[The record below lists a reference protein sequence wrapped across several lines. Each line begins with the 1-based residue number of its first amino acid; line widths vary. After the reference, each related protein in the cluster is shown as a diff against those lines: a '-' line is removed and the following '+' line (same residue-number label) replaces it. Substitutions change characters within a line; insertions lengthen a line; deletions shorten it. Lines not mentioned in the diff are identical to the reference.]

1 MRILAVPGCG
11 GTRDIMSGDVDSKIA
26 MLVSMGFGRD
36 QSALSLKTCGGNVE
50 RAIDSLLSGA
60 AGVANAVGN
69 NANDNHIITDCIH
82 CEISQYSDA
91 SQGRSAC
98 TAIALVMA
106 SKLLNA
112 ITTTNNNYPEGLI
125 DSEFLSSSIKDGIG
139 LHTALVGNRK
149 SDDGV
154 EHTSVEEILHLCEN
168 DNSSSSNSGDGTFK
182 QILSL
187 LEQTDE
193 PQQGILSSKSD
204 HPFGLEAILY
214 SCQDKHS
221 YIAVVITKPPETV
234 LVLLP
239 PHFTSPTYILLDSH
253 PRTNLISPHYPSGS
267 YALIHSTLS
276 DLVASLKQI
285 FPVTELGDDVAE
297 MFTMMYNSFDV
308 YQFKCRH
315 DESKC
320 TDKA

>member
-1 MRILAVPGCG
+1 VHSFLAKL
-11 GTRDIMSGDVDSKIA
+11 TTTARRRYDSMSGDDDSSNIA
-26 MLVSMGFGRD
+26 MLMSMGFGRD
-36 QSALSLKTCGGNVE
+36 QSALSLKKSGGNVE
-50 RAIDSLLSGA
+50 RAIDSLLSGG

-69 NANDNHIITDCIH
+69 ANDNNVITDCIH

-112 ITTTNNNYPEGLI
+112 IMTTNSNYPEGLI
-125 DSEFLSSSIKDGIG
+125 DSEFLSSSIKDGIA

-168 DNSSSSNSGDGTFK
+168 DNSSSSNNSGDGTFK
-182 QILSL
+182 QMISM

-214 SCQDKHS
+214 SCQDKDS
-221 YIAVVITKPPETV
+221 FIAVVITKPPETV
-234 LVLLP
+234 LCLLP

-253 PRTNLISPHYPSGS
+253 PRTNLLSPHYPSGS

-308 YQFKCRH
+308 YQFKCK
-315 DESKC
+315 SS
-320 TDKA
+320 

>member
-1 MRILAVPGCG
+1 
-11 GTRDIMSGDVDSKIA
+11 MSGDDDCSKIA
-26 MLVSMGFGRD
+26 MLMSMGFGRD
-36 QSALSLKTCGGNVE
+36 LAVHSLKSCGGNVE
-50 RAIDSLLSGA
+50 RAIDLLLSGV
-60 AGVANAVGN
+60 AGVANAVGK
-69 NANDNHIITDCIH
+69 ANDNDNITDCIH

-112 ITTTNNNYPEGLI
+112 IATTNNNYPEGLI

-139 LHTALVGNRK
+139 LYTALVGNRK

-154 EHTSVEEILHLCEN
+154 EHISVEEILTACEN
-168 DNSSSSNSGDGTFK
+168 DSSSSSNSDDCTLK
-182 QILSL
+182 QIMSL

-193 PQQGILSSKSD
+193 PQQGILSYKSD

-221 YIAVVITKPPETV
+221 YRAVVITKPPETV

-239 PHFTSPTYILLDSH
+239 PHFTTPTYILLDSH
-253 PRTNLISPHYPSGS
+253 PRTNLLSPHYPFGS

-308 YQFKCRH
+308 YQFKSRH
-315 DESKC
+315 DESNC